1 MLENEVFY
9 ISEILRENY
18 SSCSMLKIFP
28 KYFNFKNISKKCI
41 RNKNIFYLNEKKLY
55 DKNISYWIQIYFN
68 LMKIH
73 FEIIKK
79 KGDFTL
85 DGVKRNVAATS
96 LSFAPLSWNVDSA
109 EK

>member
-1 MLENEVFY
+1 MRFFIFRKYYGKITPRVAC
-9 ISEILRENY
+9 SKY
-18 SSCSMLKIFP
+18 S
-28 KYFNFKNISKKCI
+28 NFKNISKKCI

-55 DKNISYWIQIYFN
+55 DKNISNWIQIYFN

-85 DGVKRNVAATS
+85 DGMKRNVAATS
-96 LSFAPLSWNVDSA
+96 LSFALLSWNVDSA